1 MNQISL
7 DAKGGQFLADL
18 ANWQRES
25 APDNSADLE
34 RLRRNLRFARQPGA
48 DEAAAADAGAL
59 LRSGTHHG
67 ADCRQAPS
75 EPLHRLPHTSAGQRT
90 ALRMSAVYLIRAVQ
104 LIL

>member
-34 RLRRNLRFARQPGA
+34 RLGRPAGA

-67 ADCRQAPS
+67 ADRRQAPS

-90 ALRMSAVYLIRAVQ
+90 ALCVSALYLIRTVQ

>member
-34 RLRRNLRFARQPGA
+34 RLRRNLRFARQQ
-48 DEAAAADAGAL
+48 ADAGAL

-67 ADCRQAPS
+67 ADRRQAPS

-90 ALRMSAVYLIRAVQ
+90 ALCVSALYLIRTVQ

>member
-25 APDNSADLE
+25 APDNSAGAAAPESALCPP
-34 RLRRNLRFARQPGA
+34 AGA

-67 ADCRQAPS
+67 ADRRQPHHQQPS
-75 EPLHRLPHTSAGQRT
+75 SRPSTYPLSELPMDTGHLF
-90 ALRMSAVYLIRAVQ
+90 LRGGELAAHAK
-104 LIL
+104 

>member
-34 RLRRNLRFARQPGA
+34 RLR
-48 DEAAAADAGAL
+48 
-59 LRSGTHHG
+59 SGTHHG
-67 ADCRQAPS
+67 ADRRQAPS

-90 ALRMSAVYLIRAVQ
+90 ALCVSALYLIRTVQ

>member
-34 RLRRNLRFARQPGA
+34 RLRAESALCPPAGA